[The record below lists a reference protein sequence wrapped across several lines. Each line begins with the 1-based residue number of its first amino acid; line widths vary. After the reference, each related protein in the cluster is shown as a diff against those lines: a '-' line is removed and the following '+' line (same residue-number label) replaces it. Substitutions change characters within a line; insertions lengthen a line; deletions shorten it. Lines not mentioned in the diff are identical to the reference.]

1 MKICIARTNPIKG
14 NVSAEIEAHKR
25 FIEIELAFSLKT
37 EE

>member
-25 FIEIELAFSLKT
+25 FIKHMFSLKT
-37 EE
+37 AE